1 MSVNRI
7 KGLLNYKLKGKPGW
21 SSFQPEDI
29 DIADIISVGYNK
41 RLFCLFDRNNH
52 YTLEIKCFNIST
64 EIILAPAITLKGIGL
79 AFVPR
84 NTFESTIT
92 RRFKTLDEINKEI
105 DIISNFQT
113 KLDEY
118 ALKIRNEII
127 NKE

>member
-7 KGLLNYKLKGKPGW
+7 RGIFNYKFKGKPGW
-21 SSFQPEDI
+21 SSFQTETV

-41 RLFCLFDRNNH
+41 RLFCLFDKDDL

-64 EIILAPAITLKGIGL
+64 EIILAPAITSKGIGL

-84 NTFESTIT
+84 STFESTIT
-92 RRFKTLDEINKEI
+92 RRFQTLDDLNGEI
-105 DIISNFQT
+105 DLIFNYQT

-118 ALKIRNEII
+118 ALRIKNEII
-127 NKE
+127 E